1 MHVLVPVN
9 VNQNDHLAF
18 QDPERHLSA
27 FAVVFP
33 RVLAGDGE
41 VVPNGFGPLEVQPV
55 RLDVPAA
62 FGLVPG
68 GYV

>member
-9 VNQNDHLAF
+9 VNQDDHFAI
-18 QDPERHLSA
+18 QDPERHQTAL
-27 FAVVFP
+27 AVVFP
-33 RVLAGDGE
+33 RVLTGYGE
-41 VVPNGFGPLEVQPV
+41 VVPYGFSPLEVEPV

-68 GYV
+68 GQV